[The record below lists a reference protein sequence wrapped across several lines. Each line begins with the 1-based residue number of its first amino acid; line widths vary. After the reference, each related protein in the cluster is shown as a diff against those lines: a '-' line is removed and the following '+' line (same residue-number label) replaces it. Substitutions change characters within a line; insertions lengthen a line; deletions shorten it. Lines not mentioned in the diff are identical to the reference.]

1 MENSQGSSLKNDVYE
16 GRSQEEIYI
25 LIGLIM
31 ERDNIDLEY
40 IKNKEKQKYKHREVQ
55 KRYGEKRKADFNRIK

>member
-16 GRSQEEIYI
+16 GRRQEEIYI

-31 ERDNIDLEY
+31 EREKIDIKY
-40 IKNKEKQKYKHREVQ
+40 IINKENQKYKYREQQ
-55 KRYGEKRKADFNRIK
+55 KIYGEKRKEAFNRIK

>member
-1 MENSQGSSLKNDVYE
+1 MENSQGSSLANDVYE

-31 ERDNIDLEY
+31 ERDKIDIKY
-40 IKNKEKQKYKHREVQ
+40 IKNKEKQKYKQREGQ
-55 KRYGEKRKADFNRIK
+55 KIYGQKRKAEFNRIK

>member
-31 ERDNIDLEY
+31 EREKIDIKY
-40 IKNKEKQKYKHREVQ
+40 IINKEKQKYKQREIQKIYGQ
-55 KRYGEKRKADFNRIK
+55 KRKDKFNRIQ

>member
-31 ERDNIDLEY
+31 EREKIDIKY
-40 IKNKEKQKYKHREVQ
+40 IINKENQKYKYREQQ
-55 KRYGEKRKADFNRIK
+55 KIYGEKRKEAFNRIK